1 MPIAWTAPTIRINA
15 TAQRIFSIVNKPEH
29 WPIWDVDA
37 KKVVLESP
45 TSPVA
50 NGSKGALTMTTDKT
64 FPFTIQ
70 NVKENEQL
78 EYFTP
83 LPGCSAEWTS
93 WPLYQFVFLPLLPKA
108 YEAMGKNLKT
118 LAEEGKVDGKDFS
131 AIYP

>member
-83 LPGCSAEWTS
+83 LPGCSAEWYWRWT
-93 WPLYQFVFLPLLPKA
+93 PVEGGKA
-108 YEAMGKNLKT
+108 CDVDMG
-118 LAEEGKVDGKDFS
+118 
-131 AIYP
+131 